1 MLFLLGPRR
10 AGLSLCLGSAGH
22 LLECLYIKHTHA
34 LTHTCTHKCR
44 IIHILSFPHETRGDS
59 WALSPDVVF
68 CSLLSPKDGQKSQPA
83 ELQWGI
89 MGTVLAFS
97 LHCRLLSLF
106 LQKVMFVLICVVTL
120 LVILG
125 IILATALS

>member
-1 MLFLLGPRR
+1 MFPR
-10 AGLSLCLGSAGH
+10 
-22 LLECLYIKHTHA
+22 
-34 LTHTCTHKCR
+34 
-44 IIHILSFPHETRGDS
+44 
-59 WALSPDVVF
+59 
-68 CSLLSPKDGQKSQPA
+68 DGQMLQPA
-83 ELQWGI
+83 EIQWRI

-106 LQKVMFVLICVVTL
+106 LQKVMFILICVVTL